1 MAHSGFPHKL
11 EPKEKKPFSFKKLL
25 SKLAGKL
32 GFRVFFISL
41 IFLVVP
47 LILFGWMSY
56 LEDYYFRKKVLFL
69 GLSSIGSGKT
79 RFAEEMIQD
88 KLNMAELL
96 TSAIGT
102 QGALGGVDLSKDV
115 LNQML
120 KEIALQKNTDS
131 AFFQERARS
140 GEFICTLSAEPA
152 LIGRKDI
159 FRKEQL
165 EALQLGQSVFL
176 GADPVEE
183 LKEIFITKAVYSA
196 HNPSGLGTLTI
207 GLDAKAWLNWIAL
220 VTTAPIHFQLSL
232 QKADGSVF
240 INQEDRFDAHNAW
253 LFTID
258 PTYDSETLYNQVL
271 ATSEGQAYMSF
282 LGGHKRWLGIRMQ
295 VPGTSFYLLIHAPSD
310 SVSVIPSSALV
321 TRLFNAGLIFLVIG
335 GGLSLLLTIRI
346 SRPLNALFHVMGQVE
361 KGNLLARYHQDRMGF
376 EINTLGHTFNRM
388 LDAVIHHIEEA
399 RTERVAREILSKELK
414 IGHDIQRSILPRQKP
429 DFAGVSIATGFQG
442 AQEVAGDFYDMFIT
456 EKNDLVCSIAD
467 AAGKGISA
475 CLYSFLV
482 RSMLRSFA
490 SVSDQLT
497 SIVEQTNT
505 LFCKDT
511 ADSGNFVTAWV
522 GLVSAETKR
531 LHYVSCGHLPALLK
545 RANGTIEELTTPG
558 MALGVIPN
566 MEVNA
571 ASVQLL
577 PGDMLILYTDGIT
590 DAQNSYFELFG
601 KERFLE
607 VVKADKHRNAEQ
619 LVDAILERVDSFSQG
634 LPPFDDRTLLVL
646 QMIEVGLS

>member
-1 MAHSGFPHKL
+1 M
-11 EPKEKKPFSFKKLL
+11 
-25 SKLAGKL
+25 AGKL

-102 QGALGGVDLSKDV
+102 QGALGGVELSKDV

-120 KEIALQKNTDS
+120 KEISLQKNTDS
-131 AFFQERARS
+131 AFYQQKKS
-140 GEFICTLSAEPA
+140 TGEFICTLSAEPG
-152 LIGRKDI
+152 LIGRKDL

-176 GADPVEE
+176 GSDPVEG
-183 LKEIFITKAVYSA
+183 LKEIFITKAVYSGNNA
-196 HNPSGLGTLTI
+196 TGIGTLTI
-207 GLDAKAWLNWIAL
+207 GLDAKVWLDWIAL

-232 QKADGSVF
+232 QKSDGSVF

-258 PTYDSETLYNQVL
+258 PTYDSETLYNQIL
-271 ATSEGQAYMSF
+271 ATPEGQSYMSF
-282 LGGHKRWLGIRMQ
+282 FGAHKRWLGIRMQ
-295 VPGTSFYLLIHAPSD
+295 VPGTSFYLLIHAPAD

-321 TRLFNAGLIFLVIG
+321 SRLFNAGLIFLVIG

-361 KGNLLARYHQDRMGF
+361 RGNLLARYHKDRMGF
-376 EINTLGHTFNRM
+376 EINALGHTFNRM

-399 RTERVAREILSKELK
+399 RTERMAREILSKELK
-414 IGHDIQRSILPRQKP
+414 IGHDIQRSILPREKP
-429 DFAGVSIATGFQG
+429 DFPGVSIATGFQG
-442 AQEVAGDFYDMFIT
+442 AQEVAGDFYDMFVT
-456 EKNDLVCSIAD
+456 EKNDLVCAIAD

-490 SVSDQLT
+490 SVSDLPT
-497 SIVEQTNT
+497 SIVEQTNA

-522 GLVSAETKR
+522 GLMSAGTRK

-545 RANGTIEELTTPG
+545 RANGALEELTTEG
-558 MALGVIPN
+558 MALGVMPN
-566 MEVNA
+566 MQVQA
-571 ASVQLL
+571 ASVELSF
-577 PGDMLILYTDGIT
+577 GDVLILYTDGIT

-607 VVKADKHRNAEQ
+607 VVRGTKHKNAQE
-619 LVDAILERVDSFSQG
+619 LVDAVLESVDAFSQG
-634 LPPFDDRTLLVL
+634 HPPFDDRTLLVL
-646 QMIEVGLS
+646 QMTEPRLT